1 MKNKHKTFAQKS
13 LMSLLIVLL
22 SLTFLSGTLIGSDL
36 SELIKVYR
44 NIVTIKVN
52 SITVPTDNFVVDG
65 TTYVPLRSVA
75 ELIGKEVGWNALT
88 RVASINEPIYQ
99 VDALS
104 ELLPNLAG
112 YEWKYEGFAEYG
124 HKAILDSIMNEPTKR
139 MYMVSGTV
147 DDMSDGESTK
157 DFSIKL
163 SYTIEGN
170 SLIQTKTEEVMMDS
184 KFNRLTLIQ
193 TPLVT
198 GTYWTEKA
206 RDKDG
211 VLQTISGQIMK
222 VELNDTGV
230 KEYTV
235 IHKQLGSDYYEHRV
249 IRENI
254 GVVSFE
260 KLFELGNEPFSA
272 GYFLSRPMNVTQKE
286 VTLYFPDMDA
296 QKVWKEVRTLTV
308 YDNEIASAAIF
319 GLIAG
324 TNSMTLSPSIPEG
337 TRLLG
342 INIDNELCTVDF
354 SREFVDNHSGGSAG
368 ELMTLSSIV
377 NTLTEFPGIVGVQIL
392 VEGKSGETLGN
403 ILLDEPLY
411 RFEDLIGL

>member
-272 GYFLSRPMNVTQKE
+272 GYFLSSPMNVTQKE